1 MEKQSQAAPP
11 QDHFSLDDSQ
21 RAAVL
26 VLLIVPTVLLVLG
39 IYHGLMQ
46 VLYRAG
52 LLHSASFLG
61 LQYYQGLT
69 LHGVINA
76 LVFTTFFEVA
86 FGYVVVAY
94 FLRQRFAAVAT
105 WLAVTLML
113 GGTLMAAFAML
124 TGSASVLYTFYPP
137 LKASPLFYIGATL
150 LVVGSWIPY
159 FQWIPVYL
167 GWRRAHPERK
177 TPLGVVGMLA
187 TFTVWFL
194 ATLPLAYEVI
204 IQLIPWSLGWTPTV
218 NVVLARTLFWFFG
231 HPLVYFWLLP
241 AYVMFYVMLP
251 AVVGGKLYSDA
262 AGRIAFMLFIV
273 LSAPVGL
280 HHQFADPGIASG
292 YKWLH
297 GGLTF
302 MVALPSFMTAFTVA
316 ASLEYAARARGGTGL
331 FGWWRSL
338 PYLDPD
344 RYLFAYFFTGLV
356 LFFFGGITGIINAS
370 VSMNN
375 VVHNT
380 SWIPAHFHTTVGG
393 PVFLS
398 FLGMTLFLV
407 TQLTGKR
414 LRLPRLNVWV
424 PYLWTG
430 GLFLFSF
437 GLSVSGLLGEP
448 RRTNLGMT
456 YANPSSP
463 LFHPAWEPW
472 SRLGAAGG
480 ILMTVA
486 MLCFFVVF
494 FATLLGSKEREPV
507 LQLPE
512 AEAYHDED
520 LGLVRN
526 FTPWVAAA
534 VVLLVVAYLPPLYE
548 VITGPTQAVPG
559 YHPASPIVAGP

>member
-1 MEKQSQAAPP
+1 MTAKPAPP
-11 QDHFSLDDSQ
+11 PDHFTLDTAH
-21 RAAVL
+21 RAALL
-26 VLLIVPTVLLVLG
+26 VLLIVPTVLLILG
-39 IYHGLMQ
+39 SYHGLMQ
-46 VLYRAG
+46 VLYRSG
-52 LLHSASFLG
+52 LIRSTGVLG

-86 FGYVVVAY
+86 FGYAVVAY
-94 FLRQRFAAVAT
+94 FLRQGFAAPVT
-105 WLAVTLML
+105 WLAVVLML
-113 GGTLMAAFAML
+113 VGTLMAAFAML
-124 TGSASVLYTFYPP
+124 SGSASVLYTFYPP
-137 LKASPLFYIGATL
+137 LKASPLFYIGAAL

-167 GWRRAHPERK
+167 GWRRAYPKCK
-177 TPLGVVGMLA
+177 TPLAVVGMLA

-204 IQLIPWSLGWTPTV
+204 VQLIPWSLGWTSTV

-280 HHQFADPGIASG
+280 HHQFADPGIDSG

-297 GGLTF
+297 GALTF
-302 MVALPSFMTAFTVA
+302 MVAVPSFMTAFTVA
-316 ASLEYAARARGGTGL
+316 ASLEYAARARGGRGL
-331 FGWWRSL
+331 FGWWRAL

-344 RYLFAYFFTGLV
+344 RYLFAYFFAGLV

-398 FLGMTLFLV
+398 FLGMTLFLL

-414 LRLPRLNVWV
+414 VRLPRLNVWV
-424 PYLWTG
+424 PYLWMSG
-430 GLFLFSF
+430 IFVFSF
-437 GLSVSGLLGEP
+437 GLSVAGLLGEP
-448 RRTNLGMT
+448 RRTNLGLT
-456 YANPSSP
+456 YSNPDSP

-472 SRLGAAGG
+472 SRLGAVGG
-480 ILMTVA
+480 TLMAAA
-486 MLCFFVVF
+486 MVCFFIVF
-494 FATLLGSKEREPV
+494 FATLFSRKERGPR
-507 LQLPE
+507 LLLPE

-520 LGLVRN
+520 VGAVRN
-526 FTPWVAAA
+526 FTPWVVVAI
-534 VVLLVVAYLPPLYE
+534 VLLIVAYVPPLLE
-548 VITGPTQAVPG
+548 VITGATQAVPG
-559 YHPASPIVAGP
+559 YYPSSPIAADH